1 MINFIESNHLI
12 SEKLTSSGI
21 CKILKTQIIILITKV
36 IVKFKKIFSVFSS
49 FLLLLKY
56 SALSFSTDINSKKN

>member
-12 SEKLTSSGI
+12 SEKLTSSEI
-21 CKILKTQIIILITKV
+21 CKILKTQVIILITKV
-36 IVKFKKIFSVFSS
+36 IVKFKKFFSVFSS